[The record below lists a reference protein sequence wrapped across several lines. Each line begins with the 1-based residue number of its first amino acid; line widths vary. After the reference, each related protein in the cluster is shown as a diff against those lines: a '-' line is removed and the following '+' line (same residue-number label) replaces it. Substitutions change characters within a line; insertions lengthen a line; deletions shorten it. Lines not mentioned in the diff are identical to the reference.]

1 MLTDT
6 IKSTFK
12 DAAKKLTGNRKRD
25 FMAKVTE
32 DYFNGSARKAETVL
46 GWDRHSVKL
55 GLHERRTGIVCVDNY
70 QARGRHKTEEI
81 LPNIEADI
89 QILVDAQAQA
99 DPKFQSTFLYARI
112 SARAIREALVRAKG
126 YKDSE
131 LPTRQTIGEIL
142 NRMGSRLKKT
152 QKTKP
157 LKKIPETDAIFE
169 NVFRENQASDDN
181 LKSLRLSIDTKA
193 KVKIGNL
200 SRGGKARTLEAK
212 KADDHDTEWQTI
224 LVRFGILNTQSNQLS
239 IYLGQSAETSDFI
252 VDCLTAWWHDN
263 QHHYHN
269 LDEWVIDLDG
279 GAATRSDRTQFIK
292 RMVELSKAI
301 NLKIRLVYYPPY
313 HSKYNPIERCWAA
326 LENYWNGAILDSVE
340 AAVQWASN
348 MTWQGIA
355 PIVRRVQATYE
366 KGIKVLPETLEQ
378 FLPLWQR
385 SETLPK
391 WDVTI
396 SLAWLGAY
404 FHASP

>member
-32 DYFNGSARKAETVL
+32 DYFDLSARKAETIL
-46 GWDRHSVKL
+46 GWDRHSVQL
-55 GLHERRTGIVCVDNY
+55 GLDERRTGIVCVDNY

-89 QILVDAQAQA
+89 RILVDAQAQA

-112 SARAIREALVRAKG
+112 SARAIREALVREKG

-131 LPTRQTIGEIL
+131 LPTRQTIGEML
-142 NRMGSRLKKT
+142 NRMGYRLKKT

-181 LKSLRLSIDTKA
+181 SKSLRLSIDTKA

-200 SRGGKARTLEAK
+200 SRGGKARTIEARE
-212 KADDHDTEWQTI
+212 ADDHDTEWQTI
-224 LVRFGILNTQSNQLS
+224 LVPFGILNTQSAQLS
-239 IYLGQSAETSDFI
+239 IYLGESAETSDFI

-301 NLKIRLVYYPPY
+301 NLKIRLIYYPPY

-326 LENYWNGAILDSVE
+326 LENYWNGAILDSIE

-348 MTWQGIA
+348 MTWNGVA
-355 PIVRRVQATYE
+355 PIVHRVQATYE
-366 KGIKVLPETLEQ
+366 KGIKVLAEMLEQ
-378 FLPLWQR
+378 YQPFWQR

-396 SLAWLGAY
+396 V
-404 FHASP
+404 PI